1 MNWRMRDTLVQN
13 AAHAAGGAAAS
24 WPLSAGCSL
33 ACAAARPRAADFEQH
48 RDAILAM
55 AARLFADRGY
65 AAGSIADLA
74 SACGVS
80 KALLYHYYRD
90 KEALLF
96 DIADRYIDSLQLIVD
111 DVAAEKLPPAA
122 HLRRLIERFMQAYE
136 HAAAYHRV
144 LVQDVKYLSAAHR
157 RRVVGK
163 QSRVVEAFAEA
174 ITAVAPQLAGATLL
188 KPVTMTLFGMINWTF
203 TWLKDS
209 GPLTYAQMAP
219 VVTDLFLGGV
229 GALAAVPGRSRG
241 ASASVTP
248 IGSRRAI
255 SQGQPVSTRTAARP
269 ARRPALPPPPV
280 PDHLPARASRR
291 KASKEFA

>member
-1 MNWRMRDTLVQN
+1 
-13 AAHAAGGAAAS
+13 
-24 WPLSAGCSL
+24 
-33 ACAAARPRAADFEQH
+33 
-48 RDAILAM
+48 M

-96 DIADRYIDSLQLIVD
+96 DIADRYIDSLQQLVD
-111 DVAAEKLPPAA
+111 EVAAESLSPAA

-144 LVQDVKYLSAAHR
+144 LVQDVKYLSVTHR

-163 QSRVVEAFAEA
+163 QNRVVDAFAEA
-174 ITAVAPQLAGATLL
+174 IAAVAPHLRRSALL

-203 TWLKDS
+203 TWLKDA

-219 VVTDLFLGGV
+219 VVTDLFLNGV
-229 GALAAVPGRSRG
+229 GAVAAAPTCVRG
-241 ASASVTP
+241 GSASVTP
-248 IGSRRAI
+248 IASRRAFAHA
-255 SQGQPVSTRTAARP
+255 QPQVGRAATARSS
-269 ARRPALPPPPV
+269 RRIALPPPPV
-280 PDHLPARASRR
+280 PDHLPARGLRR
-291 KASKEFA
+291 RAAKESA

>member
-1 MNWRMRDTLVQN
+1 M
-13 AAHAAGGAAAS
+13 
-24 WPLSAGCSL
+24 
-33 ACAAARPRAADFEQH
+33 ARPRAADFEQH

-111 DVAAEKLPPAA
+111 EVSAERLPPAA

-144 LVQDVKYLSAAHR
+144 LVQDVKYLSATHR

-163 QSRVVEAFAEA
+163 QNRVVEAFAAA
-174 ITAVAPQLAGATLL
+174 IAAVAPQLARSELL

-203 TWLKDS
+203 TWLKDA

-219 VVTDLFLGGV
+219 VVTDLFLNGV
-229 GALAAVPGRSRG
+229 GALAAVPARDRG
-241 ASASVTP
+241 AGASVTP
-248 IGSRRAI
+248 IASRRAMA
-255 SQGQPVSTRTAARP
+255 QAQPAASRAAARP
-269 ARRPALPPPPV
+269 ARRAALPPPPV
-280 PDHLPARASRR
+280 PAHLPARPGRR
-291 KASKEFA
+291 KAGKESA

>member
-1 MNWRMRDTLVQN
+1 M
-13 AAHAAGGAAAS
+13 
-24 WPLSAGCSL
+24 
-33 ACAAARPRAADFEQH
+33 ARPRAADFEQH

-96 DIADRYIDSLQLIVD
+96 DIADRYIDSLQAIVD
-111 DVAAEKLPPAA
+111 EVAAENLPPAA
-122 HLRRLIERFMQAYE
+122 QLRRLIERFMQAYE

-163 QSRVVEAFAEA
+163 QNRVVDAFAAA
-174 ITAVAPQLAGATLL
+174 IAAVAPHLAQSTLL

-203 TWLKDS
+203 TWLKDA

-219 VVTDLFLGGV
+219 VVTDLFLNGV
-229 GALAAVPGRSRG
+229 GALSAAPTRVRG
-241 ASASVTP
+241 QGASVTP
-248 IGSRRAI
+248 IASRRAMA
-255 SQGQPVSTRTAARP
+255 QAQPASTRPSARP
-269 ARRPALPPPPV
+269 ARRAALPPPPV
-280 PDHLPARASRR
+280 PDHLPARPSRR

>member
-1 MNWRMRDTLVQN
+1 M
-13 AAHAAGGAAAS
+13 
-24 WPLSAGCSL
+24 
-33 ACAAARPRAADFEQH
+33 ARPRAADFEQH

-111 DVAAEKLPPAA
+111 EVAAENLSPAA

-163 QSRVVEAFAEA
+163 QSRVVDAFAEA
-174 ITAVAPQLAGATLL
+174 ITAVAPQLAGAPLL

-203 TWLKDS
+203 TWLKDE
-209 GPLTYAQMAP
+209 GPVRYADMAP
-219 VVTDLFLGGV
+219 VVADLFLRGV
-229 GALAAVPGRSRG
+229 SSVQSPPESGNGRG
-241 ASASVTP
+241 
-248 IGSRRAI
+248 GSRRTQRSAGRPLR
-255 SQGQPVSTRTAARP
+255 QAA
-269 ARRPALPPPPV
+269 
-280 PDHLPARASRR
+280 
-291 KASKEFA
+291 

>member
-1 MNWRMRDTLVQN
+1 M
-13 AAHAAGGAAAS
+13 
-24 WPLSAGCSL
+24 
-33 ACAAARPRAADFEQH
+33 ARPRAADFEQH

-74 SACGVS
+74 LACGVS

-111 DVAAEKLPPAA
+111 EVDAEKLPPVP

-163 QSRVVEAFAEA
+163 QNRVVHAFASA
-174 ITAVAPQLAGATLL
+174 IAAVAPQLGQSQLL

-203 TWLKDS
+203 TWLKDA
-209 GPLTYAQMAP
+209 GPLTYAQMAT
-219 VVTDLFLGGV
+219 VVTDLFLNGV
-229 GALAAVPGRSRG
+229 TALAAAPARARSAG
-241 ASASVTP
+241 ASVTS
-248 IGSRRAI
+248 IAGRRAI
-255 SQGQPVSTRTAARP
+255 MQAPPVAARAAP
-269 ARRPALPPPPV
+269 PPVRRTALPPPPV
-280 PDHLPARASRR
+280 PDHLPARTLRR
-291 KASKEFA
+291 KRHKESA

>member
-1 MNWRMRDTLVQN
+1 M
-13 AAHAAGGAAAS
+13 
-24 WPLSAGCSL
+24 
-33 ACAAARPRAADFEQH
+33 ARPRAADFEQH

-90 KEALLF
+90 KEDLLF

-111 DVAAEKLPPAA
+111 EVAAERLPPAP

-144 LVQDVKYLSAAHR
+144 LVQDVKYLSSAHR

-163 QSRVVEAFAEA
+163 QNRVVDAFAAA
-174 ITAVAPQLAGATLL
+174 IAAVAPQLAQSQLL

-203 TWLKDS
+203 TWLKDA

-219 VVTDLFLGGV
+219 VVTDLFLNGV
-229 GALAAVPGRSRG
+229 TALAAAPARTRG
-241 ASASVTP
+241 AGASVTS
-248 IGSRRAI
+248 IAGRRAI
-255 SQGQPVSTRTAARP
+255 TQAPPVATRAAPRP
-269 ARRPALPPPPV
+269 ARRAALPPPPV
-280 PDHLPARASRR
+280 PDHLPARTLRR
-291 KASKEFA
+291 KAQKESA

>member
-1 MNWRMRDTLVQN
+1 M
-13 AAHAAGGAAAS
+13 
-24 WPLSAGCSL
+24 
-33 ACAAARPRAADFEQH
+33 ARPRAADFEQH

-74 SACGVS
+74 AACGVS

-90 KEALLF
+90 KEDLLF
-96 DIADRYIDSLQLIVD
+96 DIADRYIDSLQSIVD
-111 DVAAEKLPPAA
+111 DVTAERLPPAP

-144 LVQDVKYLSAAHR
+144 LVQDVKYLSSAHR

-163 QSRVVEAFAEA
+163 QNGVVEAFADA
-174 ITAVAPQLAGATLL
+174 IAAVAPQLQRSTLL

-203 TWLKDS
+203 TWLKDA

-229 GALAAVPGRSRG
+229 GGLAAHPARRRG
-241 ASASVTP
+241 EAASVTS
-248 IGSRRAI
+248 IASRRAI
-255 SQGQPVSTRTAARP
+255 AQAQPAAARLP
-269 ARRPALPPPPV
+269 ARASPQSGRRAALPPPPV
-280 PDHLPARASRR
+280 PDHLPARVARR
-291 KASKEFA
+291 RPTKEFA